1 MQLEN
6 KKIMLK
12 TSRKAFVTALE
23 KQKTS
28 THEKK
33 NALKKKKLKKMVAKM
48 ENQSLTD
55 GSWKEKARISPRTY
69 RQKTENR
76 ETNKVKGKSKK
87 SNIRIMGVLQRE
99 Q

>member
-33 NALKKKKLKKMVAKM
+33 NALKKKK
-48 ENQSLTD
+48 N
-55 GSWKEKARISPRTY
+55 
-69 RQKTENR
+69 
-76 ETNKVKGKSKK
+76 SK
-87 SNIRIMGVLQRE
+87 RW
-99 Q
+99 

>member
-33 NALKKKKLKKMVAKM
+33 NALKKKKTQK
-48 ENQSLTD
+48 D
-55 GSWKEKARISPRTY
+55 GSKNGKP
-69 RQKTENR
+69 KLNR
-76 ETNKVKGKSKK
+76 WFMERKGKDFSQ
-87 SNIRIMGVLQRE
+87 NIQAKNRK
-99 Q
+99 

>member
-33 NALKKKKLKKMVAKM
+33 NVLKKK
-48 ENQSLTD
+48 
-55 GSWKEKARISPRTY
+55 ISKRW
-69 RQKTENR
+69 
-76 ETNKVKGKSKK
+76 
-87 SNIRIMGVLQRE
+87 
-99 Q
+99 